1 MDRGMTLER
10 LAGMRGAAVYS
21 SEGERIGTVEELFMD
36 EETREPEWIG
46 IGTGFFGT
54 KRVLVPVTGASTES
68 DGITVPY
75 SKQQV
80 KDAPDVDGDEISQET
95 EAELYS
101 YYGLDYSERQS
112 DTGLPEGSPGMAET
126 ATPTATQTAPTT
138 GEAEVVRAEEELAVG
153 KRQVEAGRVRLR
165 KWVETEPVT
174 MDVDLQREVAQ
185 IDRQPIDQPI
195 SDAEI
200 GEEVVEVPLHA
211 EQAVVQKQTVAKER
225 VSLDT
230 DVEVET
236 QTVSD
241 ELRKERVEV
250 DGDDVRTA

>member
-1 MDRGMTLER
+1 MNEGMTLDR

-21 SEGERIGTVEELFMD
+21 SDGERIGTVEELFMD
-36 EETREPEWIG
+36 AESRQPERNG

-80 KDAPDVDGDEISQET
+80 KGAPDIDGDEIGQET

-101 YYGLDYSERQS
+101 YYGLAYSEQRS
-112 DTGLPEGSPGMAET
+112 DTGLPESAPSTMATGTET
-126 ATPTATQTAPTT
+126 APPT
-138 GEAEVVRAEEELAVG
+138 GEAQIVRAEEELAVG

-174 MDVDLQREVAQ
+174 MDVELQREVAQ
-185 IDRQPIDQPI
+185 IERQPVDQPI

-200 GEEVVEVPLHA
+200 GEEVIEVPLHA
-211 EQAVVQKQTVAKER
+211 EQPVVQKQTVAKER

-236 QTVSD
+236 QTVTD

-250 DGDDVRTA
+250 DGEDVSASR